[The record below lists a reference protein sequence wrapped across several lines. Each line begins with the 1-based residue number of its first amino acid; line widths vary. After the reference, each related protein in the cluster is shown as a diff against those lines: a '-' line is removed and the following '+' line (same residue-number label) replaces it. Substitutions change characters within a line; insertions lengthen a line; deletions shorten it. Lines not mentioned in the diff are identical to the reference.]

1 LAYEQKDNSGT
12 LFKNDKRTEHNNQ
25 PHARG
30 DAMIGGVV
38 YQISAWT
45 KEGPKGRFQS
55 LKIEP
60 KQTRQDAAPTQEG
73 YAGPPDDIGDEIP
86 F

>member
-1 LAYEQKDNSGT
+1 MAFELREGQGA
-12 LFKNDKRTEHNNQ
+12 LFKNDKRTETNNQ

-38 YQISAWT
+38 YTISAWT
-45 KEGPKGRFQS
+45 KEGAKGRFQS

-60 KQTRQDAAPTQEG
+60 KQDRHDG
-73 YAGPPDDIGDEIP
+73 
-86 F
+86 